1 MKRRQFI
8 ALVGGAAAW
17 PFAGGAQPSPIPVV
31 GYLSARSPE
40 EHAANLSAF
49 HRGLNE
55 AGYVETKNVAI
66 EYRWEGDY
74 ERAPAL
80 AADLVRRQ
88 VTVIVTGALPLAVA
102 AKAATSTIPIVF
114 LIGGDPIRAGLVA
127 SLNRPGANLTGVS
140 LSPGPLPSKRLQ
152 LLRELVPAIEAVGLL
167 LNPNNQ
173 IAEADDTIMQEAARA
188 MGLRFMVTR
197 AVGERDFEK
206 VFGTLVQER
215 AGALVVNTDA
225 FFGSRRDQIVA
236 LAARHA
242 IPAIYPYREYALSG
256 GLMSYGANLSDA
268 YYQLGVYTGR
278 VLKGAVP
285 ADLPVLQVTKFEL
298 VINLKAAKALGLTV
312 PPTLLAQADEVIE

>member
-8 ALVGGAAAW
+8 ALAGSTAAW
-17 PFAGGAQPSPIPVV
+17 PFAAGAQQSPMPVV
-31 GYLSARSPE
+31 GYLSARSPD

-49 HRGLNE
+49 HLGLNE
-55 AGYVETKNVAI
+55 AGYVDAKNVAM

-80 AADLVRRQ
+80 AADLVRRE
-88 VTVIVTGALPLAVA
+88 VTVIVTGALPLALA
-102 AKAATSTIPIVF
+102 AKAATSKIPIVF
-114 LIGGDPIRAGLVA
+114 VIGGDPVRAGLVE
-127 SLNRPGANLTGVS
+127 SLNRPGANLTGVT

-152 LLRELVPAIEAVGLL
+152 LLRELVPAIESVGLL
-167 LNPNNQ
+167 INPNNQ
-173 IAEADDTIMQEAARA
+173 VAEADDATMQEAARA
-188 MGLRFMVTR
+188 MGLQFKVTR
-197 AVGERDFEK
+197 AVVERDFET
-206 VFGTLVQER
+206 VFATLVHER

-242 IPAIYPYREYALSG
+242 IPAIYPYREYALAG
-256 GLMSYGANLSDA
+256 GLMSYGANLSDV

-278 VLKGAVP
+278 VLKGAKP

-312 PPTLLAQADEVIE
+312 PLTLLAQADEVIE